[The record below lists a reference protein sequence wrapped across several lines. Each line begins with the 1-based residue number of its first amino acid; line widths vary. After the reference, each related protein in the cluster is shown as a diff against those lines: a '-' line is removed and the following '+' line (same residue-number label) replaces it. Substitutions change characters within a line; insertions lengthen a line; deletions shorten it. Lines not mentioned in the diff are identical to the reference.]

1 VTAPAR
7 LQRNLVLADGV
18 RFLTIAE
25 VALVLRVSKMTV
37 YRLVHAEELAA
48 IRVGRSYRVPDTA
61 VSQYMHCA
69 AVTSSRLEAG
79 PGTEQ
84 PGD

>member
-1 VTAPAR
+1 MAPAR
-7 LQRNLVLADGV
+7 LQRNPVLADGV

-61 VSQYMHCA
+61 VSQYLHSA
-69 AVTSSRLEAG
+69 AVTSSRHRY
-79 PGTEQ
+79 GTAW
-84 PGD
+84 